1 MATQV
6 IRKGQTAKLIVDTNS
21 FKTSDSP
28 FFRFVFSHDTQKIN
42 QEITLENLS
51 TYPSK
56 YGYFTFDEG
65 TDLDLKFAGDGKYI
79 VYDAN
84 DVQVDIGKIV
94 VLKADQV
101 VEFSYPNKNVNNFIY
116 S

>member
-6 IRKGQTAKLIVDTNS
+6 IRKGQTAILVVDTNS

-28 FFRFVFSHDTQKIN
+28 FFRFVFSSDTQKIDS
-42 QEITLENLS
+42 EITLENLS
-51 TYPSK
+51 TYHSK
-56 YGYFTFDEG
+56 YGYFTFVEG
-65 TDLDLKFAGDGKYI
+65 TDLTLNFSGAGKYE

-84 DVQVDIGKIV
+84 DVKVDIGKIV
-94 VLKADQV
+94 VLKAD
-101 VEFSYPNKNVNNFIY
+101 EEIKFTYPNRNENNFIY